1 MLTFKKLMMRNNI
14 KIITRSAFSLLCAL
28 LVFSCSIDTVVDPN
42 GPSIDGVGANASKGQ
57 LNELVTAIESTLR
70 NGLGGATSQMGS
82 MARELYIFNAD
93 PRNTGDVLGKNGIP
107 LDPNGFYVTGLW
119 NSSYRNIK
127 NVNLLLDAIVNTE
140 LLSDAERSGYSG
152 FAKTVKA
159 YRLVQLLKA
168 HGKARIDVV
177 DPENLGPIVEFDSAM
192 DAIRALLDEANTD
205 LGNAGASFPFALSD
219 GFAGFD
225 TPSTFAQ
232 FNRAVAAV
240 AALYDGDGAGS
251 LAALN
256 ASYFDLAGDLNVG
269 PKHIYGLGAGDQPNP
284 MFKVA
289 STPDLPN
296 NGDQFIVHNSWIT
309 EAEAGDARVA
319 AKSAVRPDASSQD
332 DLNGTHE
339 TTLYATNVSE
349 IDVIRNEELILVYA
363 EANILASDLPEAET
377 ALNVIRASAALP
389 AYSGPVTA
397 DALTTEMLNQRRYSL
412 WAENHRFFDLRRYGL
427 SNTLPI
433 DRTGDQIFNQLPIPL
448 SENE

>member
-1 MLTFKKLMMRNNI
+1 MRNNT
-14 KIITRSAFSLLCAL
+14 KIITRSSFSLLCAL

-82 MARELYIFNAD
+82 MARELYVFNAD

-127 NVNLLLDAIVNTE
+127 NVNLLLDAAANTE
-140 LLSDAERSGYSG
+140 LLSDAEQSGYSG

-159 YRLVQLLKA
+159 YRLVQLIKA
-168 HGKARIDVV
+168 HGKARIVV
-177 DPENLGPIVEFDSAM
+177 IDPENLGPIVEFDPAM
-192 DAIRALLDEANTD
+192 DAIRALLDEANTE
-205 LGNAGASFPFALSD
+205 LGNAGDSFAFSLSD
-219 GFAGFD
+219 GFEGFD

-240 AALYDGDGAGS
+240 AALYDGDSAGVLS
-251 LAALN
+251 ALN

-339 TTLYATNVSE
+339 TTLYATNVSD
-349 IDVIRNEELILVYA
+349 IAIIRNEELILVYA

-377 ALNVIRASAALP
+377 ALNIIRTSAALP

>member
-1 MLTFKKLMMRNNI
+1 MMRNNT
-14 KIITRSAFSLLCAL
+14 KIITRSSFSLLCAL

-82 MARELYIFNAD
+82 MARELYVFNAD

-127 NVNLLLDAIVNTE
+127 NVNLLLDAAANTE
-140 LLSDAERSGYSG
+140 LLSDAEQSGYSG

-159 YRLVQLLKA
+159 YRLVQLIKA
-168 HGKARIDVV
+168 HGKARIVV
-177 DPENLGPIVEFDSAM
+177 IDPENLGPIVEFDPAM
-192 DAIRALLDEANTD
+192 DAIRALLDEANTE
-205 LGNAGASFPFALSD
+205 LGNAGDSFAFSLSD
-219 GFAGFD
+219 GFEGFD

-240 AALYDGDGAGS
+240 AALYDGDSAGVLS
-251 LAALN
+251 ALN

-339 TTLYATNVSE
+339 TTLYATNVSD
-349 IDVIRNEELILVYA
+349 IAIIRNEELILVYA

-377 ALNVIRASAALP
+377 ALNIIRTSAALP

>member
-1 MLTFKKLMMRNNI
+1 MRNSI
-14 KIITRSAFSLLCAL
+14 KIITRSAFTLLCAVL
-28 LVFSCSIDTVVDPN
+28 AVSCSIEPVVDPN
-42 GPSIDGVGANASKGQ
+42 GPSIDGVGEGASKGQ

-70 NGLGGATSQMGS
+70 NGLGGASTQMGS
-82 MARELYIFNAD
+82 MARELYVFNAD

-119 NSSYRNIK
+119 NASYRNIK
-127 NVNLLLDAIVNTE
+127 NVNLLIDAVGNTE
-140 LLSDAERSGYSG
+140 LVNDAERNGYLG

-168 HGKARIDVV
+168 HGRARIDVV
-177 DPENLGPIVEFDSAM
+177 DPDNLGPIVEFDPAM

-205 LGNAGASFPFALSD
+205 LGSAGATFAFSLSS
-219 GFAGFD
+219 GFDGFD

-240 AALYDGDGAGS
+240 AALYDGDSAGS
-251 LAALN
+251 LTALN

-269 PKHIYGLGAGDQPNP
+269 PKHIFGLGAGDQANP
-284 MFKVA
+284 IFRVA
-289 STPDLPN
+289 STPELPN
-296 NGDQFIVHNSWIT
+296 NGDQIIVHNSWIT
-309 EAEAGDARVA
+309 EAEAGDARVE
-319 AKSAVRPDASSQD
+319 AKSALRPDPSSQD

-339 TTLYATNVSE
+339 STLYATNVSD
-349 IDVIRNEELILVYA
+349 IDIIRNEELVLVYA
-363 EANILASDLPEAET
+363 EANILADNLGEAET
-377 ALNVIRASAALP
+377 ALNVIRTSAALP

-397 DALTTEMLNQRRYSL
+397 EALTTEMLNQRRYSL

>member
-159 YRLVQLLKA
+159 YRLVQLL
-168 HGKARIDVV
+168 
-177 DPENLGPIVEFDSAM
+177 
-192 DAIRALLDEANTD
+192 
-205 LGNAGASFPFALSD
+205 
-219 GFAGFD
+219 
-225 TPSTFAQ
+225 
-232 FNRAVAAV
+232 
-240 AALYDGDGAGS
+240 
-251 LAALN
+251 
-256 ASYFDLAGDLNVG
+256 
-269 PKHIYGLGAGDQPNP
+269 
-284 MFKVA
+284 
-289 STPDLPN
+289 
-296 NGDQFIVHNSWIT
+296 
-309 EAEAGDARVA
+309 
-319 AKSAVRPDASSQD
+319 
-332 DLNGTHE
+332 
-339 TTLYATNVSE
+339 
-349 IDVIRNEELILVYA
+349 
-363 EANILASDLPEAET
+363 
-377 ALNVIRASAALP
+377 
-389 AYSGPVTA
+389 
-397 DALTTEMLNQRRYSL
+397 
-412 WAENHRFFDLRRYGL
+412 
-427 SNTLPI
+427 
-433 DRTGDQIFNQLPIPL
+433 
-448 SENE
+448 

>member
-1 MLTFKKLMMRNNI
+1 MRNSI
-14 KIITRSAFSLLCAL
+14 KIITRSAFTLLCAVL
-28 LVFSCSIDTVVDPN
+28 AVSCSIEPVVDPN
-42 GPSIDGVGANASKGQ
+42 GPSIDGVGEGASKGQ

-70 NGLGGATSQMGS
+70 NGLGGASTQMGS
-82 MARELYIFNAD
+82 MARELYVFNAD

-119 NSSYRNIK
+119 NASYRNIK
-127 NVNLLLDAIVNTE
+127 NVNLLIDAVGNTE
-140 LLSDAERSGYSG
+140 LVNDAERNGYLG

-168 HGKARIDVV
+168 HGRARIDVL
-177 DPENLGPIVEFDSAM
+177 DPDNLGPIVEFDPAM

-205 LGNAGASFPFALSD
+205 LSSAGATFAFSLSN
-219 GFAGFD
+219 GFEGFD

-240 AALYDGDGAGS
+240 AALYDGDSAGS
-251 LAALN
+251 LTALN

-269 PKHIYGLGAGDQPNP
+269 PKHIFGLGAGDQANP
-284 MFKVA
+284 LFRVA
-289 STPDLPN
+289 STPELPN
-296 NGDQFIVHNSWIT
+296 NGDQIIVHDSWIT
-309 EAEAGDARVA
+309 EAEAGDARVE
-319 AKSAVRPDASSQD
+319 AKSALRPDPSSQD

-339 TTLYATNVSE
+339 TTLYATNVSD
-349 IDVIRNEELILVYA
+349 IDIIRNEELILVYA
-363 EANILASDLPEAET
+363 EANILADNLGEAET
-377 ALNVIRASAALP
+377 ALNVIRTSAELP
-389 AYSGPVTA
+389 VYSGPVTA
-397 DALTTEMLNQRRYSL
+397 EALTTEMLNQRRYSL